1 MDLTFFF
8 PAISLGVKY
17 VSGPQFFSSTQCS
30 SSHIFSG
37 NQSRRSSKV
46 KWAFKSQDTES
57 ISNLVLLTMQMWAAD
72 ATSWKPTYQF
82 PHQSMES
89 SPDNVCPTRLLQQLK
104 FRKYSFLSFFLAL
117 PFSEKLKPMYTLK
130 LGPPKSLFNYSCIWF
145 F

>member
-46 KWAFKSQDTES
+46 KWAFKSQDAES
-57 ISNLVLLTMQMWAAD
+57 ISNLVLLTMQM
-72 ATSWKPTYQF
+72 
-82 PHQSMES
+82 
-89 SPDNVCPTRLLQQLK
+89 
-104 FRKYSFLSFFLAL
+104 
-117 PFSEKLKPMYTLK
+117 
-130 LGPPKSLFNYSCIWF
+130 
-145 F
+145 